1 MSYAYDR
8 TKPAYGEL
16 TGVQIGDGNE
26 GSSSY
31 VYYHGEKWKEYGDE
45 KIGRMFAHRS
55 FLDAGMRVPG
65 ASDYTPGPFEPLM
78 AIHKE
83 ILEWQAAHPNT
94 TWLAWGIT
102 WLVILSTL
110 FWPLC

>member
-1 MSYAYDR
+1 
-8 TKPAYGEL
+8 
-16 TGVQIGDGNE
+16 
-26 GSSSY
+26 
-31 VYYHGEKWKEYGDE
+31 
-45 KIGRMFAHRS
+45 
-55 FLDAGMRVPG
+55 
-65 ASDYTPGPFEPLM
+65 M